1 MWKQVG
7 ALLLCSAAT
16 VRGVPVLPADTRL
29 DPAASASSPNLEV
42 RNAALEAKLE
52 GAKAKADLEV
62 KLAKSLTGDQHV
74 TRSLVGAVQNRV
86 GRGGG
91 VGGWERVDRVPDGSR
106 TELCV
111 HGAGYPIPCMHP
123 CDYSGPLR
131 LRSVSGILL

>member
-29 DPAASASSPNLEV
+29 DPAASATSSNLEV

-62 KLAKSLTGDQHV
+62 KLAKSEA
-74 TRSLVGAVQNRV
+74 TRYTAGNNCNSGSLAP
-86 GRGGG
+86 
-91 VGGWERVDRVPDGSR
+91 WETFACKK
-106 TELCV
+106 TE
-111 HGAGYPIPCMHP
+111 PNP
-123 CDYSGPLR
+123 
-131 LRSVSGILL
+131 